1 MNRRT
6 SIFVISLVLIL
17 IVGGTTLGIYR
28 SQPTVESSV
37 PVRVGYFQSHTGSS
51 PILLGESQGF
61 FAEND
66 VTVEKMV
73 LASSNQAMD
82 ALIRG
87 DVDVSLLSLIQ
98 VLNADAVDSGNVQI
112 FAVSALTNEE
122 PFDSVVVK
130 NESGIASIQDLAGK
144 KISVFPG
151 TTATAFLK
159 QYLMDNGVDISQT
172 EFIQMPPAD
181 HLVALE
187 SGAVQ
192 ASYVYEPM
200 LSIALVSGG
209 VHAITQSVYA
219 TMSDRS
225 PIGVYVV
232 STKFLTEHPELAE
245 RAVSALEEAMAYS
258 NEHATEAAAALAAE
272 FKLSADVASR
282 VSLIEFVPVS
292 EVAESSLTSFLDLLI
307 SFGEIKGQPDLD
319 ALLYR

>member
-1 MNRRT
+1 MNRRVST
-6 SIFVISLVLIL
+6 FVIGFVVIL
-17 IVGGTTLGIYR
+17 IAGGTALGVYQ
-28 SQPTVESSV
+28 SQPPVESSV
-37 PVRVGYFQSHTGSS
+37 PVRVGYFQSHTGSA

-66 VTVEKMV
+66 VTVEKTV

-87 DVDVSLLSLIQ
+87 DVDISLLSLIQ
-98 VLNADAVDSGNVQI
+98 VLNADAVDSGNVEI

-130 NESGIASIQDLAGK
+130 NGSGIESIQDLAGK

-159 QYLMDNGVDISQT
+159 NYLTDHGVDISQT
-172 EFIQMPPAD
+172 EFIQMPPTD

-192 ASYVYEPM
+192 ASYLYEPV
-200 LSIALVSGG
+200 LSIALVSGN
-209 VHAITQSVYA
+209 VHTITESVYA
-219 TMSDRS
+219 TTSDRS

-245 RAVSALEEAMAYS
+245 RAVSALEDAMAYS
-258 NEHATEAAAALAAE
+258 NEHSSEAVAALASE

-292 EVAESSLTSFLDLLI
+292 EVEESSLTSFLDLLI
-307 SFGEIKGQPDLD
+307 SFGEIKAQPDLG